1 MDYASV
7 ATLKQQGLRM
17 PGAFTVG
24 IEEEY
29 QIIDPNSG
37 ELRSYVSQILEEG
50 RLILRE
56 QLKPEMMQSVVEVGT
71 HVASEPAD
79 CAIGPLAVVLAR
91 AEMMKHQE
99 SNRRLQGGVVR
110 K

>member
-1 MDYASV
+1 MSAYDPLS
-7 ATLKQQGLRM
+7 KDF
-17 PGAFTVG
+17 PFTVG

-50 RLILRE
+50 RLILQE

-71 HVASEPAD
+71 HVCRTIDEARTEIVRLRG
-79 CAIGPLAVVLAR
+79 AIAGLAA
-91 AEMMKHQE
+91 K
-99 SNRRLQGGVVR
+99 QGLTIGAAGTHPFSSWQ
-110 K
+110 